1 MWEKLVASQLF
12 EEFGRDEVKVKSH
25 APNPPDYVVE
35 SLFADAPTL
44 IREADLEADAKSKA
58 MPAASGSA
66 LSQEAKRM
74 SAWYADINK
83 VMDKAGVGHTP
94 QAEAELASQVP
105 LLRYLHQHNL
115 WHRVDDARASSLL
128 PELAL
133 VRRKCDARYF
143 FVEKTFT
150 FIVVLWPAV
159 RQELGIWIRD
169 PEVQKLHF
177 EVVLSLDDWEEIP
190 TQYTCPLKLYMEDR
204 IIRISLCHTPQ

>member
-1 MWEKLVASQLF
+1 M
-12 EEFGRDEVKVKSH
+12 RC
-25 APNPPDYVVE
+25 
-35 SLFADAPTL
+35 
-44 IREADLEADAKSKA
+44 
-58 MPAASGSA
+58 
-66 LSQEAKRM
+66 
-74 SAWYADINK
+74 
-83 VMDKAGVGHTP
+83 
-94 QAEAELASQVP
+94 QV
-105 LLRYLHQHNL
+105 
-115 WHRVDDARASSLL
+115 
-128 PELAL
+128 
-133 VRRKCDARYF
+133 F